1 MGLKKR
7 ILAAAVVFL
16 MAAVLLL
23 PASRT
28 SMAAGTGGIEVGDA
42 VRFGTFSNQTVL
54 WQVVD
59 ESKMTLFSVGLLGQS
74 QFASHSPD
82 ATSYNGGYLQSNMNT
97 AASSLLNTMFTSTEK
112 AAISATV
119 LSDGNPTGDYLFPL
133 SLDEFNALPGSVSTI
148 ATNTWWLRTSNGT
161 PRYFYTVD
169 SFGDIEF
176 SEQDFTLNMRPA
188 MNLDLSKV
196 YFADDGTTPGTSGK
210 AAADYGDPL
219 TAISSGATSVW
230 HLTLLDSSRTLTVD
244 SVTRTGSDVTIDWSN
259 ASTGTGSY
267 VSVAILNSAGEVQYY
282 TKLAN
287 TQSTNSGTS
296 TVTLPTGFDANN
308 WRLEI
313 FSEHTYN
320 DWRTDYAGARTNIN
334 AYFDNGTG
342 DVPQT
347 GDTATPFLW
356 LGLAVAACVGFV
368 FTRRRHAK

>member
-7 ILAAAVVFL
+7 ILAAAVIFL
-16 MAAVLLL
+16 MTAVLLL

-28 SMAAGTGGIEVGDA
+28 SMAAGTGGIEVGDS
-42 VRFGTFSNQTVL
+42 VRFGTYSNHTVL

-59 ESKMTLFSVGLLGQS
+59 ESEMTLLSTGLLDQS
-74 QFASHSPD
+74 QFGGGSDIS
-82 ATSYNGGYLQSNMNT
+82 SYNGSYVQSNMNT
-97 AASSLLNTMFTSTEK
+97 AGSSLLNTMFTSTEK

-119 LSDGNPTGDYLFPL
+119 LSDGKPTGDYLFPL
-133 SLDEFNALPGSVSTI
+133 SLDEFNALPASVVKI

-169 SFGDIEF
+169 SFGNIG
-176 SEQDFTLNMRPA
+176 SAEQDSNLYMRPA

-244 SVTRTGSDVTIDWSN
+244 SVTRTESVVAIDWSN

-287 TQSTNSGTS
+287 TLSTNSGTS

-342 DVPQT
+342 DIPQT

-356 LGLAVAACVGFV
+356 LGLAVTACVGFV
-368 FTRRRHAK
+368 FTRRRYAK